1 MKKAPAAPAGAFL
14 FLHAF
19 CQFEMRRWY
28 IYGKK
33 DIITHMKTDN
43 ITLLCK
49 VVDNFGDIGVVWR
62 LARAISDLDAQCSD
76 ETDSADKTSAAF
88 KACRRLVVDDL
99 SSFKNLVPSVDLTAP
114 VQQIDGW
121 TVLRSDAADECRAS
135 FLETPPLVILEC
147 FACGRPDWL
156 EHMLFDEG
164 FSHTVQIINLEYLTA
179 EPYADEFHK
188 LMSLTRKKSVQKVNF
203 MPGFTPQTGGLI
215 LDNAFMNSLSA
226 SQALKADAAL
236 SADRAFKSKD
246 ADKASAA
253 FKTAGGAFTAV
264 VFAYERDFTSVARAL
279 DRFARE
285 RSAAGKGSV
294 LVRSAAGKSA
304 RPFADAALKADEAI
318 AEHSGSENAP
328 FSFRLEQLPFMT
340 QFEWDAMLCNADFLF
355 IRGEDSLSRAC
366 LSGHPFV
373 WHAYP
378 QSEDYQLVKVQAL
391 LDRMEPFFT
400 PENYQLI
407 RDYWRWYNND
417 DMKGYDSEE
426 ALYQILVR
434 YEEMSVSFGNFSKM
448 LIKNGNL
455 ALHLMT
461 FIREIV

>member
-1 MKKAPAAPAGAFL
+1 
-14 FLHAF
+14 
-19 CQFEMRRWY
+19 
-28 IYGKK
+28 
-33 DIITHMKTDN
+33 MKTDN

-49 VVDNFGDIGVVWR
+49 VVDNYGDIGVVWR
-62 LARAISDLDAQCSD
+62 LARAISDLDAADFSGAGD
-76 ETDSADKTSAAF
+76 ADKASTAF

-99 SSFKNLVPSVDLTAP
+99 NAFKNLVPSVSLDAP
-114 VQQIDGW
+114 VQQVGGW

-203 MPGFTPQTGGLI
+203 MPGFTPETGGLI
-215 LDNAFMNSLSA
+215 LDDAFMRSLDA
-226 SQALKADAAL
+226 AQALKEDAAS
-236 SADRAFKSKD
+236 SADD
-246 ADKASAA
+246 V
-253 FKTAGGAFTAV
+253 FTAV
-264 VFAYERDFTSVARAL
+264 VFAYERDFSSVARAL

-285 RSAAGKGSV
+285 RSAGGKGSV

-304 RPFADAALKADEAI
+304 RPFADAVAAVKADTSFVSPSS
-318 AEHSGSENAP
+318 HENASLY
-328 FSFRLEQLPFMT
+328 FSLEQLPFMT
-340 QFEWDAMLCNADFLF
+340 QLEWDSMLCSSGFLF

-391 LDRMEPFFT
+391 LDRMEPFFS

-417 DMKGYDSEE
+417 DMKDYDSEE

-434 YEEMSVSFGNFSKM
+434 YEEMAVSFGNFSKM

-455 ALHLMT
+455 AAHLMT

>member
-1 MKKAPAAPAGAFL
+1 
-14 FLHAF
+14 
-19 CQFEMRRWY
+19 
-28 IYGKK
+28 
-33 DIITHMKTDN
+33 MKTDN

-62 LARAISDLDAQCSD
+62 LARAISDLDAAGFSGAGD
-76 ETDSADKTSAAF
+76 ADKTSAAF
-88 KACRRLVVDDL
+88 MAGEADKASAASKACRRLVVDDL
-99 SSFKNLVPSVDLTAP
+99 TAFKNLVPSVSLDAP
-114 VQQIDGW
+114 VQQVGGW
-121 TVLRSDAADECRAS
+121 TVFRSDAADECRAS

-188 LMSLTRKKSVQKVNF
+188 LLSLTRKKSVQKVNF

-215 LDNAFMNSLSA
+215 LDDAFMRSLA
-226 SQALKADAAL
+226 GAQALKAPSAL
-236 SADRAFKSKD
+236 STDGAVESRGTKNADD
-246 ADKASAA
+246 
-253 FKTAGGAFTAV
+253 AFTAV
-264 VFAYERDFTSVARAL
+264 IFAYERDFSTVARAL

-304 RPFADAALKADEAI
+304 RPFADAAAAL
-318 AEHSGSENAP
+318 SSSPENAP
-328 FSFRLEQLPFMT
+328 LSSSPENAPLSFSLEQLPFMT
-340 QFEWDAMLCNADFLF
+340 QLEWDAMLCSSSFLF

-373 WHAYP
+373 WHAYQ
-378 QSEDYQLVKVQAL
+378 QSENYQLVKVQAL
-391 LDRMEPFFT
+391 LDRMEPFFS
-400 PENYQLI
+400 PEDYQLI
-407 RDYWRWYNND
+407 RDYWRWYNNA
-417 DMKGYDSEE
+417 DMPGYDSEE
-426 ALYQILVR
+426 ALYQILMR
-434 YEEMSVSFGNFSKM
+434 YEEMAVSFGNFSKM

-455 ALHLMT
+455 AAHLMT
-461 FIREIV
+461 FICEIV

>member
-1 MKKAPAAPAGAFL
+1 
-14 FLHAF
+14 
-19 CQFEMRRWY
+19 
-28 IYGKK
+28 
-33 DIITHMKTDN
+33 MKTDN

-62 LARAISDLDAQCSD
+62 LARAISDLD
-76 ETDSADKTSAAF
+76 SAGFSEAESYDKTDDTDKASTAF

-99 SSFKNLVPSVDLTAP
+99 TSFKNLVPSVSLDAP
-114 VQQIDGW
+114 VQQVGGW
-121 TVLRSDAADECRAS
+121 TVLRSDAAEECRAS

-164 FSHTVQIINLEYLTA
+164 FPHTVQIINLEYLTA

-215 LDNAFMNSLSA
+215 LDDAFMCSLTSA
-226 SQALKADAAL
+226 QALKADTVL
-236 SADRAFKSKD
+236 SADGAIESKSAKKTDD
-246 ADKASAA
+246 ASK
-253 FKTAGGAFTAV
+253 KAGGEKDGDAFTAV
-264 VFAYERDFTSVARAL
+264 IFAYERDFSTVARAI

-285 RSAAGKGSV
+285 RSAAIKGSV

-304 RPFADAALKADEAI
+304 RPFADAAAQFADAAAAIKADKAFVSS
-318 AEHSGSENAP
+318 SGSEKARLSSHAEKAP
-328 FSFRLEQLPFMT
+328 LSFRLEQLPFMT
-340 QFEWDAMLCNADFLF
+340 QLEWDAMLCSSDFLF

-391 LDRMEPFFT
+391 LDRMEPFFSH
-400 PENYQLI
+400 EDYQLI

-417 DMKGYDSEE
+417 DMPGYDSEE
-426 ALYQILVR
+426 ALYQILMR
-434 YEEMSVSFGNFSKM
+434 YEEMAVSFGNFSKM

-455 ALHLMT
+455 AAHLMT

>member
-1 MKKAPAAPAGAFL
+1 
-14 FLHAF
+14 
-19 CQFEMRRWY
+19 
-28 IYGKK
+28 
-33 DIITHMKTDN
+33 MKTDN

-62 LARAISDLDAQCSD
+62 LARAISDLDAADFSGA
-76 ETDSADKTSAAF
+76 ESAGKTDDAFKACDADKAFVPF

-99 SSFKNLVPSVDLTAP
+99 TAFKNLVPSIDLAAP
-114 VQQIDGW
+114 VQQIGGW

-156 EHMLFDEG
+156 EHLLFDEG
-164 FSHTVQIINLEYLTA
+164 FPHTVQIINLEYLTA

-188 LMSLTRKKSVQKVNF
+188 LLSLTRKKSVQKVNF

-215 LDNAFMNSLSA
+215 LDDAFMRSLGGT
-226 SQALKADAAL
+226 KAND
-236 SADRAFKSKD
+236 
-246 ADKASAA
+246 
-253 FKTAGGAFTAV
+253 AFTTV
-264 VFAYERDFTSVARAL
+264 VFAYERDFSTVAGAL

-285 RSAAGKGSV
+285 RDAAGKGRV

-304 RPFADAALKADEAI
+304 RPFADAAAVKADT
-318 AEHSGSENAP
+318 SFVSPSNSEKAP
-328 FSFRLEQLPFMT
+328 LSFGLEQLPFMT
-340 QFEWDAMLCNADFLF
+340 QLAWDEMLCSSDFLF

-378 QSEDYQLVKVQAL
+378 QSENYQLVKVQAL
-391 LDRMEPFFT
+391 LDRMEPFFS
-400 PENYQLI
+400 PEDYQLI
-407 RDYWRWYNND
+407 RDYWRWYNNA
-417 DMKGYDSEE
+417 DMPGYDSEE

-434 YEEMSVSFGNFSKM
+434 YEEMAVSFGNFSKM

-455 ALHLMT
+455 AAHLMT
-461 FIREIV
+461 FINEIV

>member
-1 MKKAPAAPAGAFL
+1 
-14 FLHAF
+14 
-19 CQFEMRRWY
+19 
-28 IYGKK
+28 
-33 DIITHMKTDN
+33 MKTDN

-49 VVDNFGDIGVVWR
+49 VVDNYGDIGVVWR
-62 LARAISDLDAQCSD
+62 LARAISDLDAADFSGAGD
-76 ETDSADKTSAAF
+76 ADKSSAAFMAGDAEKASSAF

-99 SSFKNLVPSVDLTAP
+99 TSFKNLVPSVDLDAP
-114 VQQIDGW
+114 VQQVGGW

-164 FSHTVQIINLEYLTA
+164 FPHTVQIINLEYLTA

-226 SQALKADAAL
+226 SQTLKADAAL
-236 SADRAFKSKD
+236 SAGSAFKSKD

-253 FKTAGGAFTAV
+253 FKTAGGAKAGGEKDGDAFTAV
-264 VFAYERDFTSVARAL
+264 IFAYERDFSTVARAL
-279 DRFARE
+279 DRFSRE
-285 RSAAGKGSV
+285 RSAAGQGSV

-304 RPFADAALKADEAI
+304 RPFADAAA
-318 AEHSGSENAP
+318 GCT
-328 FSFRLEQLPFMT
+328 FRTEQLPFMT
-340 QFEWDAMLCNADFLF
+340 QLEWDAMLCNSDFLF

-391 LDRMEPFFT
+391 LDRMEPFFS
-400 PENYQLI
+400 PENFQLI

-417 DMKGYDSEE
+417 DMPGYDSEE
-426 ALYQILVR
+426 ALYQIFMK
-434 YEEMSVSFGNFSKM
+434 YEELSVSFGNFSKM

-455 ALHLMT
+455 AAHLMT

>member
-1 MKKAPAAPAGAFL
+1 
-14 FLHAF
+14 
-19 CQFEMRRWY
+19 
-28 IYGKK
+28 
-33 DIITHMKTDN
+33 MKTDN

-62 LARAISDLDAQCSD
+62 LARAISDLDAAGFSGTAC
-76 ETDSADKTSAAF
+76 ADKADDASKTCDAD
-88 KACRRLVVDDL
+88 KASTASKTCRRLVVDDL
-99 SSFKNLVPSVDLTAP
+99 NAFKNLVPSVDLNAP
-114 VQQIDGW
+114 VQQVDGW
-121 TVLRSDAADECRAS
+121 TVLRSDAAEECRAS

-164 FSHTVQIINLEYLTA
+164 FPHTVQIINLEYLTA

-188 LMSLTRKKSVQKVNF
+188 LLSLTRKKSVQKVNF

-215 LDNAFMNSLSA
+215 LDDAFMRSLDA
-226 SQALKADAAL
+226 AHTLKADSAL
-236 SADRAFKSKD
+236 SADD
-246 ADKASAA
+246 AIESRGTKKA
-253 FKTAGGAFTAV
+253 GDAFTAV
-264 VFAYERDFTSVARAL
+264 IFAYERDFSTVARAL

-285 RSAAGKGSV
+285 HSTAGKGSV

-304 RPFADAALKADEAI
+304 RPFADAAA
-318 AEHSGSENAP
+318 GC
-328 FSFRLEQLPFMT
+328 SFRTEQLPFMT
-340 QFEWDAMLCNADFLF
+340 QLEWDAMLCSSGFLF

-391 LDRMEPFFT
+391 LDRMEPFFS

-417 DMKGYDSEE
+417 DMKGYDSEQ

-434 YEEMSVSFGNFSKM
+434 YEEMAVSFGNFSKM

-455 ALHLMT
+455 AAHLMT

>member
-1 MKKAPAAPAGAFL
+1 
-14 FLHAF
+14 
-19 CQFEMRRWY
+19 
-28 IYGKK
+28 
-33 DIITHMKTDN
+33 MKTDN

-62 LARAISDLDAQCSD
+62 LARAISDLDAAC
-76 ETDSADKTSAAF
+76 ADKASTAS
-88 KACRRLVVDDL
+88 KTCRRLVVDDL
-99 SSFKNLVPSVDLTAP
+99 TSFKNLVPSVDLTAP
-114 VQQIDGW
+114 VQQVGGW

-236 SADRAFKSKD
+236 SADSAFKSKN

-253 FKTAGGAFTAV
+253 FKTASGEKDGDAFTAV
-264 VFAYERDFTSVARAL
+264 IFAYERDFSTVVRAL

-304 RPFADAALKADEAI
+304 RPFADAAAAIKADNAFVSPSSPENAQLSSH
-318 AEHSGSENAP
+318 AEKAP
-328 FSFRLEQLPFMT
+328 FSFRMEQLPFMT
-340 QFEWDAMLCNADFLF
+340 QLEWDAMLCNADFLF

-391 LDRMEPFFT
+391 LDRMEPFFS
-400 PENYQLI
+400 PENFQLI

-417 DMKGYDSEE
+417 DMPGYDSEE

-434 YEEMSVSFGNFSKM
+434 YEEMAVSFGNFSKM